1 MAVPVRNEIRLN
13 RRELLR
19 HGGGLGLG
27 LGVGLAGFPVDTLL
41 AKAAADGFPA
51 IEALLA
57 GLVDSG
63 KLPGAVA
70 VVGRGTRPPKIFARG
85 TLGFGSTAPMQ
96 GDTLFRIYSMTK
108 LVTGMAAM
116 ELIDRGK
123 LRLDQPIADF
133 LPGFAR
139 MQVQVTPDGPLD
151 QVRPARSQ
159 ITVRHLLTHTA
170 GLGYR
175 IAQQGPIAK
184 AYAAAGLDA
193 GHYSRTPPPGEA
205 AAVHAPSLA
214 AFADRLAQ
222 LPLVYEPGTQWSYS
236 VSLDL
241 LGRVIELASG
251 MAFDRY
257 LEESLF
263 GPSGM
268 IDTGFQVPAAKVA
281 RLTDNHSVEGGKV
294 FPIDPGGSS
303 IYLDTPPFPFGGSGL
318 VSTPRD
324 YDRFLTMLVGGGR
337 LGRERV
343 LGRRAVRLGRRAV
356 RLGGSNL
363 MPPGANIVGSFVD
376 SAGNGAGARV
386 GVGAKAGVL
395 GWSGAAGTVYRVDLG
410 RGIRIAFYAQYV
422 PGEAYAVYDTFPL
435 AAARDLAA
443 PQLI

>member
-1 MAVPVRNEIRLN
+1 MAVPVRNELRLD

-19 HGGGLGLG
+19 RGGALGLGLG
-27 LGVGLAGFPVDTLL
+27 LTGFPFDAVL
-41 AKAAADGFPA
+41 AKAATGGFPA
-51 IEALLA
+51 IEALL
-57 GLVDSG
+57 GELVESG

-70 VVGRGTRPPKIFARG
+70 VVGHGTRPPRIVARG

-116 ELIDRGK
+116 ELIDRGQ

-133 LPGFAR
+133 LPRFAR
-139 MQVQVTPDGPLD
+139 MQVQATPDGPLD

-170 GLGYR
+170 GLGYEF
-175 IAQQGPIAK
+175 IQQGPIAK
-184 AYAAAGLDA
+184 AYVAAGLVGGQYA
-193 GHYSRTPPPGEA
+193 RPRPGEPA
-205 AAVHAPSLA
+205 IAYPAGLA
-214 AFADRLAQ
+214 TFADRLAEQ
-222 LPLVYEPGTQWSYS
+222 PLVYEPGTQWSYS

-251 MAFDRY
+251 QPFERF
-257 LEESLF
+257 LEETIF
-263 GPSGM
+263 APCGM
-268 IDTGFQVPAAKVA
+268 ADTGFQVPANKAA
-281 RLTDNHSVEGGKV
+281 RLADNHFVKDGKIL
-294 FPIDPGGSS
+294 PLDPGATSV
-303 IYLDTPPFPFGGSGL
+303 YLDPPPLPFGGSGL

-337 LGRERV
+337 LGRRRV
-343 LGRRAVRLGRRAV
+343 LGRKAI

-363 MPPGANIVGSFVD
+363 LPPAVPTAGTYVD
-376 SAGNGAGARV
+376 SAGHGAGARA
-386 GVGAKAGVL
+386 GIGARAGVL

-410 RGIRIAFYAQYV
+410 RGIRIAFYVQYV
-422 PGEAYAVYDTFPL
+422 PSDAYAVYDSFPQ

>member
-1 MAVPVRNEIRLN
+1 MIWVGANAVPVEIETRVN

-19 HGGGLGLG
+19 RGCALGLGLG
-27 LGVGLAGFPVDTLL
+27 LAGFPAETLF
-41 AKAAADGFPA
+41 AKAAVKGFPA

-57 GLVDSG
+57 ELVDSG
-63 KLPGAVA
+63 KLPGVIA
-70 VVGRGTRPPKIFARG
+70 VVGQRTRPPKVLARG
-85 TLGFGSTAPMQ
+85 TLGFGSKAAMQ

-123 LRLDQPIADF
+123 LRLDQPIADL
-133 LPGFAR
+133 LPRFAR

-170 GLGYR
+170 GLGYP
-175 IAQQGPIAK
+175 ITQTGPIAA
-184 AYAAAGLDA
+184 AYVAAGL
-193 GHYSRTPPPGEA
+193 GGGRYSRVPLPGQPAE
-205 AAVHAPSLA
+205 VSAPGLA
-214 AFADRLAQ
+214 AFADRLAE

-251 MAFDRY
+251 KSFDRF
-257 LEESLF
+257 LEESIF
-263 GPSGM
+263 APCGM
-268 IDTGFQVPAAKVA
+268 TDTGFQVPAAKAA
-281 RLTDNHSVEGGKV
+281 RLADNHYYHGGKLHLL
-294 FPIDPGGSS
+294 DPGVSS
-303 IYLDTPPFPFGGSGL
+303 IYLDPPPLPFGGSGL
-318 VSTPRD
+318 VSTPHD
-324 YDRFLTMLVGGGR
+324 YDRFLAMLAGGGR
-337 LGRERV
+337 LGHARV
-343 LGRRAVRLGRRAV
+343 LGRNAV

-363 MPPGANIVGSFVD
+363 LPPAANIVGSFVD
-376 SAGNGAGARV
+376 SAGNGAGART

-395 GWSGAAGTVYRVDLG
+395 GWSGAAGTVYRVDLK

-422 PGEAYAVYDTFPL
+422 PSDAYAVYDTFPL